1 MKDEFIYF
9 FKGMARA
16 LGQAFCFNVLLPIWY
31 VLIKIKER
39 I

>member
-1 MKDEFIYF
+1 MKDEFVCF
-9 FKGMARA
+9 LKGMARA
-16 LGQAFCFNVLLPIWY
+16 FGQAFCFNVLLPIWY

>member
-1 MKDEFIYF
+1 MENKLDYI
-9 FKGMARA
+9 FKSIIRA
-16 LGQAFCFNVLLPIWY
+16 VGQAFCFNVLLPIWY

>member
-1 MKDEFIYF
+1 MENKLGYI
-9 FKGMARA
+9 FKGIIRA
-16 LGQAFCFNVLLPIWY
+16 AGQAFCLNVLLPIWY

>member
-1 MKDEFIYF
+1 MENKLDYI
-9 FKGMARA
+9 FKGIIRA
-16 LGQAFCFNVLLPIWY
+16 VGQAFCFNVLLPIWY